1 MNFEFNEE
9 NEKKFNNLLKRYPN
23 KNSLT
28 LPALWMIQY
37 QEGWISQDAMQYLAK
52 RLELSPMDIYS
63 IASFYTMFHL
73 EPVGKYN
80 IQICKTLSCMLRGSE
95 NIKHII
101 ENKLGIKAGET
112 TKDMKFTIT
121 EVECLGS
128 CGTAPC
134 ICINDDY
141 VQNLDEQKVHEILD
155 NLTHE
160 ETPK

>member
-1 MNFEFNEE
+1 MSFEFNQE
-9 NEKKFNNLLKRYPN
+9 NEEKFNNLLKRYPH

-28 LPALWMIQY
+28 LPSLWMIQY
-37 QEGWISQDAMQYLAK
+37 QEGWISQEAMQYLAK
-52 RLELSPMDIYS
+52 KLDMSPMDIYS

-112 TKDMKFTIT
+112 TEDMKFTIT

-134 ICINDDY
+134 ICINEDY
-141 VQNLDEQKVHEILD
+141 IQNLSDQKVHEILD

>member
-1 MNFEFNEE
+1 MSFEFNQE
-9 NEKKFNNLLKRYPN
+9 NEEKFNNLLKRYPH

-28 LPALWMIQY
+28 LPSLWMIQY

-52 RLELSPMDIYS
+52 RLDMSPMDIYS

-73 EPVGKYN
+73 KPVGKYN

-95 NIKHII
+95 NIKHVI

-112 TKDMKFTIT
+112 TKDMRFTIT

-134 ICINDDY
+134 ICINEDY
-141 VQNLDEQKVHEILD
+141 IENLNEHKVHDILD
-155 NLTHE
+155 KLIQE